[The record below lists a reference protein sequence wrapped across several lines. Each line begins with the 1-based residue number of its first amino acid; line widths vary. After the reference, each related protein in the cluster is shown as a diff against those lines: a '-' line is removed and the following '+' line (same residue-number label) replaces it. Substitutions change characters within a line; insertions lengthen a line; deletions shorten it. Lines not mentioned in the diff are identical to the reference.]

1 MSTHVLDRARLML
14 RRDGVRGSLRR
25 AAKRAAGYVALREH
39 HVWLMVDL
47 QADRPKPRLA
57 PELTLMRPG
66 SSDLQL
72 LGQLTTVMSRE
83 AATRIAA
90 GNDLW
95 IVLGDDRVLFSLWVF
110 RDRTPAIAAPGGLL
124 TLPGDTVCIE
134 DIEVVP
140 AARGRGLAPAA
151 YAAILDAVSAEGAR
165 WVLIKVAADNAP
177 SLRAAEKAG
186 FQPVARMHFG
196 RVGTRSRTSLE
207 PSDGPLAS
215 LFAERVGPGLIDRH
229 T

>member
-1 MSTHVLDRARLML
+1 MSSHVLDRARLML

-25 AAKRAAGYVALREH
+25 AAKRAVGYVALREH

-66 SSDLQL
+66 SSDLPL
-72 LGQLTTVMSRE
+72 LGQLTTVMPRE

-95 IVLGDDRVLFSLWVF
+95 VVLDEGRVLFSLWVF
-110 RDRTPAIAAPGGLL
+110 RERTPAIAAPGGLL
-124 TLPGDTVCIE
+124 TLPRDIVCIE
-134 DIEVVP
+134 DIEVVA

-151 YAAILDAVSAEGAR
+151 YAAIFDAVSAEGAD

-186 FQPVARMHFG
+186 FQAVARMHFG
-196 RVGTRSRTSLE
+196 RVGPRSRTSLE
-207 PSDGPLAS
+207 PFDGPLAS

-229 T
+229 S